1 MGTKLKT
8 YLKSANVDLKVA
20 KLCLKTYKKTKQKE
34 YLVYVKFA
42 TQQCIEKSL
51 KHCIEKRFGSCNN
64 CVHSIAKQLEIC
76 RMLHI
81 PVEIDHKI
89 VDYASYFEVW
99 VTNDM
104 YEYSEADDV
113 SLLED
118 ILDCAGRLYKAS
130 KDYKGGR

>member
-1 MGTKLKT
+1 MKT
-8 YLKSANVDLKVA
+8 YLKSANADLKVA
-20 KLCLKTYKKTKQKE
+20 RLCLKTYKKTKQKE

-64 CVHSIAKQLEIC
+64 ALHSIPRQLEIC
-76 RMLHI
+76 KRLHI
-81 PVEIDHKI
+81 PVEIDTKL
-89 VDYASYFEVW
+89 VDYAGIFEEW
-99 VTNDM
+99 VFKDM
-104 YEYSEADDV
+104 YEYSEPDDI

-118 ILDCAGRLYKAS
+118 ILDCAGRLHKAS